1 MGQHTHQKSPD
12 RFTSSWASVHFD
24 LFRGVAALVVLLE
37 HWRNLFF
44 VDFPQLSAHRLWL
57 AIPYTLC
64 GAGHQSVVFF
74 FVLSGFFI
82 GGSVFRAIDANHWKW
97 SDYLLRRFVRLW
109 TVLLPA
115 LLFCLFWDRL
125 GIHLARAPALYAGL
139 VPNHMLSDVAPLLAP
154 HLFFGNL
161 FFLQTILCPV
171 FGSDGALWSLANEFW
186 YYILFPLAC
195 IALWR
200 RAARSHRIACAVLFV
215 AVACFVRNG
224 ILSEFPIWLAGAAL
238 VKLPRPSFTPHR
250 ARSVRIAAALIY
262 FPIFFALGRLHQI
275 PSLFSDY
282 ILAALTLALLWLFL
296 SHKEAFAPGSRR
308 VLASREMARFSYTLY
323 AAHTPFLVFAA
334 SLILGD
340 RRWVPS
346 LANLPLALAVLLASL
361 VYCYGVGFLT
371 EFRTD
376 SIRSTLARLLGM
388 HPPPPVL
395 PSNPLSDLA
404 APAPR

>member
-1 MGQHTHQKSPD
+1 MGLPAHHKSQVG
-12 RFTSSWASVHFD
+12 FTGSWASVHFD
-24 LFRGVAALVVLLE
+24 LLRGVAALVVLLE

-44 VDFPQLSAHRLWL
+44 IDFPQLTTHRLWL
-57 AIPYTLC
+57 AIPYVLC
-64 GAGHQSVVFF
+64 GAGHQSVIFF

-82 GGSVFRAIDANHWKW
+82 GGSVFRAIDGNQWQW

-125 GIHLARAPALYAGL
+125 GIHLGHAPALYAGRVANNML
-139 VPNHMLSDVAPLLAP
+139 PNVAPLLAP

-200 RAARSHRIACAVLFV
+200 RAGRPHRIACAILFV
-215 AVACFVRNG
+215 AIACFVRFG
-224 ILSEFPIWLAGAAL
+224 IMSEFPIWLAGAAL
-238 VKLPRPSFTPHR
+238 VKLPRPSFTPHA
-250 ARSVRIAAALIY
+250 ARYLRIAATLLY
-262 FPIFFALGRLHQI
+262 FPIFFVLGRLHQI
-275 PSLFSDY
+275 PGIYSDY
-282 ILAALTLALLWLFL
+282 FLAALTFVLLWLFL
-296 SHKEAFAPGSRR
+296 SDNAAFAPGSRR

-334 SLILGD
+334 SLVLGD

-346 LANLPLALAVLLASL
+346 LANLPLALAVLLAAL
-361 VYCYGVGFLT
+361 LYCYLAGFLT

-376 SIRSTLARLLGM
+376 SIRSTLARLFRM
-388 HPPPPVL
+388 QPPAPIL

-404 APAPR
+404 APTPR